1 MNKPPGKT
9 NIMCKYNNVIFDF
22 DSTLIR
28 FESLEL
34 VMAELLQGDQ
44 SKIQQIEIL
53 TNAGMN
59 GEMSFR
65 DSLEAR
71 LKVAKPTKAALN
83 AFVAQHCPDALTV
96 GVKKLI
102 EQLHQQDVK
111 VWIISGGFSELILPF
126 AEYLGIPASRVFTVN
141 LHWDDKGYFD
151 CLNNDNGFCDS
162 KVTGAAKIQDQLAGK
177 TVIVGDGFTDY
188 ELYNAGIANDFIAY
202 VEHVQRDK
210 VLSVAKLCAKNID
223 ELSTL
228 IGN

>member
-1 MNKPPGKT
+1 
-9 NIMCKYNNVIFDF
+9 MCKYNNVVFDF

-28 FESLEL
+28 FESLE
-34 VMAELLQGDQ
+34 VIMAKLLQGDQ
-44 SKIQQIEIL
+44 SKIQQIEAL

-71 LKVAKPTKAALN
+71 LQVAKPTKAALD
-83 AFVAQHCPDALTV
+83 AFVAQYCPSALTV
-96 GVKKLI
+96 GIKELI
-102 EQLHQQDVK
+102 EQLHQRNVK

-126 AEYLGIPASRVFTVN
+126 AAYLGISASRVFAVN
-141 LHWDDKGYFD
+141 LQWDENGHFN
-151 CLNNDNGFCDS
+151 CLNNNNGFCDS
-162 KVTGAAKIQDQLAGK
+162 KVTGATKIQDQLTGK

-188 ELYNAGIANDFIAY
+188 ELYNAGIANEFIAY
-202 VEHVQRDK
+202 IEHVQRDK
-210 VLSVAKLCAKNID
+210 VLSVARLRAKNID